1 MRGYIICYIASQIP
15 YLGKVWFPRS
25 GQNALSQAD
34 CSVFKSTVSLEWNDE
49 IAWFFLHVNRN
60 TWKLKT
66 DNKSVWDG
74 HGEKWMCPL

>member
-49 IAWFFLHVNRN
+49 IAWFFFCMSIEIHENQ
-60 TWKLKT
+60 KLIPK
-66 DNKSVWDG
+66 VFG
-74 HGEKWMCPL
+74 MGMV